1 VFSKMTDQYFDV
13 NEILYEELVEL
24 LKEQNKRIE
33 NDLFKAILSACRL
46 VEAGETVGNASGL
59 AGIGAVS
66 THYDAKELRPYVKG
80 VMKRAEPKIK
90 KYYERKEQLKK
101 RKMEIKNILSE
112 FKEQLK
118 NYRDD
123 EFITVRKTDLQILI
137 KSIKG

>member
-1 VFSKMTDQYFDV
+1 MTNQYFDV
-13 NEILYEELVEL
+13 NEIFYKELIEL

-46 VEAGETVGNASGL
+46 VEAGETVGNASSL

-66 THYDAKELRPYVKG
+66 THYEAKELRPYVKE
-80 VMKRAEPKIK
+80 VMKRVEPKIEK
-90 KYYERKEQLKK
+90 FYERKEQLEKQ
-101 RKMEIKNILSE
+101 KMEIRNILSE